1 MWKEW
6 KIPRSIHLIPYSIMI
21 SIVFP
26 TYNES
31 KNLPL
36 LLPAVAK
43 EMGGIEYEVIVVD
56 DNSPD
61 QTWRVARDV
70 GEKNPHVRV
79 IRRVGRR
86 GLSSAVIEGFLA
98 ARGDVLVVAD
108 ADGQHDLTLI
118 PRLADAAE
126 RNGGMAIGSRYTE
139 GGSVGQWD
147 ERRHALSR
155 LATRLA
161 LRLCKVRV
169 TDPMSGFF
177 ALRRDVFEEALPRLN
192 PKGFKI
198 LLDLLVHVPA
208 TTPVAEL
215 PFTFGLRAH
224 GESKLS
230 RRVQIEFLE
239 YLYDV
244 TAGRFIPL
252 TFVQYGLVGI
262 MGVIVNLAVYYASEA
277 TFPPVAQPRVLG
289 LTLPFL
295 AGVEAAILFNFLL
308 NNSLTFSHVRL
319 RGARALL
326 GFAGFNVLC
335 LLGTVAN
342 FSVASY
348 LYAQGAVQVLAISLG
363 AFLGMLWNYTM
374 GLQFV
379 WKEAR

>member
-1 MWKEW
+1 
-6 KIPRSIHLIPYSIMI
+6 MI
-21 SIVFP
+21 SVIFP

-36 LLPAVAK
+36 LLPAVEKA
-43 EMGGIEYEVIVVD
+43 MAGLEYEVIVVD

-61 QTWRVARDV
+61 RTWEVARSI
-70 GEKNPHVRV
+70 GEKDPHVRV

-98 ARGDVLVVAD
+98 ARGDTLVVAD
-108 ADGQHDLTLI
+108 ADGQHELSLI
-118 PRLADAAE
+118 PALAEAAR
-126 RNGGMAIGSRYTE
+126 RNGGIAVGSRYVE

-161 LRLCKVRV
+161 IRLCKVRAS
-169 TDPMSGFF
+169 DPMSGFF
-177 ALRRDVFEEALPRLN
+177 ALKREVFEEALPRLN

-208 TTPVAEL
+208 GTAVDEM
-215 PFTFGLRAH
+215 PFKFGLRTH

-244 TAGRFIPL
+244 TAGRFVPL
-252 TFVQYGLVGI
+252 TFVQYGIVGT
-262 MGVIVNLAVYYASEA
+262 MGVVVNLVVYYLAEA
-277 TFPPVAQPRVLG
+277 AFPPVAEPRVLG

-308 NNSLTFSHVRL
+308 NNALTFAHVRL
-319 RGARALL
+319 RGMRALL
-326 GFAGFNVLC
+326 GFLGFTVLC
-335 LLGTVAN
+335 LLGAIAN
-342 FSVASY
+342 YAVASF
-348 LYAQGAVQVLAISLG
+348 LYRQGLSQVASISAG

-374 GLQFV
+374 GLQFI

>member
-1 MWKEW
+1 MGV
-6 KIPRSIHLIPYSIMI
+6 I

-43 EMGGIEYEVIVVD
+43 AMAGKDYEVIIVD

-61 QTWRVARDV
+61 ETWKVAREI
-70 GEKNPHVRV
+70 GEQDPHVRV
-79 IRRVGRR
+79 LRRVGRR

-98 ARGDVLVVAD
+98 ARGQTLVVAD
-108 ADGQHDLTLI
+108 ADGQHDLSLV
-118 PRLADAAE
+118 PRLAEAAE
-126 RNGGMAIGSRYTE
+126 QNGGMAIGSRYTE

-155 LATRLA
+155 LATRMA
-161 LRLCKVRV
+161 LRLCKVQA

-177 ALRRDVFEEALPRLN
+177 ALRRSVFEEALPRLN

-198 LLDLLVHVPA
+198 LLDLLVHVPS

-215 PFTFGLRAH
+215 PFTFGLRTH

-244 TAGRFIPL
+244 TAGRFVPL
-252 TFVQYGLVGI
+252 TFVQYGIVGT
-262 MGVIVNLAVYYASEA
+262 MGVVVNLAVYYLAEA
-277 TFPPVAQPRVLG
+277 AFPPIAEPRVLG

-308 NNSLTFSHVRL
+308 NNALTFSHVRL
-319 RGARALL
+319 RGMRAVL
-326 GFAGFNVLC
+326 GFVGFTVLC
-335 LLGTVAN
+335 LLGAIAN
-342 FSVASY
+342 YAVASY
-348 LYAQGAVQVLAISLG
+348 LYRQGASQVLAISIG

-374 GLQFV
+374 GLQFI